1 MDRNEHGVEQ
11 RELAPPAAPV
21 IIEDH
26 VWIGSR
32 VIILPGISIGHHSV
46 IGAGSVVTKDVPAN
60 CLMVGNPAHV
70 VRRFATAGDGDVAA
84 SLVASSGSQS

>member
-1 MDRNEHGVEQ
+1 
-11 RELAPPAAPV
+11 
-21 IIEDH
+21 

-60 CLMVGNPAHV
+60 CLMVGNPARV
-70 VRRFATAGDGDVAA
+70 VRRFATAGGGDVAA
-84 SLVASSGSQS
+84 SLVASSGLQS